1 MTRHTTTCEVCE
13 RPGPT
18 DNHPCRF
25 GTACACWYG
34 VPCDPPGADIRKTTK
49 TRHARA
55 IAGQEA
61 RS

>member
-18 DNHPCRF
+18 DAHPCRF

-55 IAGQEA
+55 IAAQES